1 MHGLSTACL
10 AASIARLFHMLTSGH
25 LPAQPALPHPRGTLH
40 ASPDLRAPPCADI
53 NYLDYVWRII
63 IGFGAIPCV
72 LTIWLRCGPSVAP
85 AGVAALAAC
94 HAMARARA
102 LLSLADAF
110 GYQVVDA
117 ACVHITQWTFKL
129 L

>member
-1 MHGLSTACL
+1 MLICAWLVHRMLGSLHRAFVPYADTWAPACPACTA
-10 AASIARLFHMLTSGH
+10 
-25 LPAQPALPHPRGTLH
+25 HPCGTLH

-94 HAMARARA
+94 HAMARAHCYH
-102 LLSLADAF
+102 SLMLM
-110 GYQVVDA
+110 V
-117 ACVHITQWTFKL
+117 IR
-129 L
+129 